1 MHQYRLED
9 DLLKRSSVKKDL
21 GVLVDNRL
29 AMSQQC
35 ALEAKKANSVLR
47 CIRKSV
53 VSRMKEVV
61 LSLYSAL
68 VRSHL
73 E

>member
-1 MHQYRLED
+1 ME
-9 DLLKRSSVKKDL
+9 KGL

>member
-1 MHQYRLED
+1 VE
-9 DLLKRSSVKKDL
+9 KDL
-21 GVLVDNRL
+21 GVPGGNGL